1 MSDEP
6 WFPDREVAIVLT
18 GEEWFVILAKLAD
31 PDSLTERGVEVYAA
45 AAIKFAAQLNAE
57 GAL

>member
-31 PDSLTERGVEVYAA
+31 PDSLTERGRRGLRGGGNQVRR
-45 AAIKFAAQLNAE
+45 AAQR
-57 GAL
+57 